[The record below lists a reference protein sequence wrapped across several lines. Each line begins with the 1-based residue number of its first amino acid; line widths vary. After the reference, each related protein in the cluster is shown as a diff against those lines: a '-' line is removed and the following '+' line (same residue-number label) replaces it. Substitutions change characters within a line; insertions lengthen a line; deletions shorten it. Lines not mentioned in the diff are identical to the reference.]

1 MNEPS
6 AKWRPDA
13 PARAALRWAEAAGLA
28 WTKSGERPHVG
39 SRELLVGI
47 LLADLHESPARVFLH
62 HFGIPVGALLSP
74 MPRPLDPAELLTLVD
89 RVPENPPVADALKDA
104 TATLAGPGKL
114 ISVREL
120 FGALLRASDEFGVR
134 LAQLLA
140 ARGVDLWEVITAY
153 REHLASRIPL
163 AELLR
168 ERFPGAGAR
177 VRLPAYLPDQPRR
190 DTADLVGVTEE
201 INAFANLIASRQL
214 VPPLAIGLF
223 GDWGSGKS
231 YFLRGLRDRV
241 GTIARDAAEDT
252 FLRHVV
258 QVEFNAWQYVGGD
271 LWASLL
277 EHLFRN
283 LRRSGDDSDDLLG
296 QRQQFWVGKI
306 RDAETEHG
314 MAVEDRAALKKELE
328 AAQRTVALKEQEQ
341 RDALA
346 GLARAREKN
355 PFAAWKPSAELREK
369 ISEAAAKA
377 GIDVVGERAEE
388 LAAELG
394 NARKALGAA
403 GTVLAPL
410 RTGGWRYA
418 GAVGALLV
426 LPVIVGFAVR
436 HADALAG
443 VAATISSVLASV
455 IGYLK
460 LGTGAVTSATSKI
473 AQAQTE
479 LAQAEAEQRERFEQ
493 EIKEAETTLTEA
505 QSALD
510 SATCQEQELASKV
523 VGLKAELAAMTPRR
537 VLSDF
542 ITDRLA
548 SEDYRSHLGVPALVR
563 RDLER
568 LSRLVAAHRDNPA
581 GEPVPEDYAIDR
593 IVLYIDDLDRC
604 PPELVVKV
612 LEAVHLLLAFPLF
625 VVVVAVDSRWL
636 TSSLEKHYAQLGGD
650 GASPDA
656 YLEKIFQVPF
666 WVRPLGAGTRQDMLR
681 ALLAPSLAAEPRVSD
696 AEPEQGA
703 ELQPADFAVFAQR
716 VASLSGARRD
726 ETSGLTATGLTLT
739 ARELKGVEDA
749 AGLLGDTP
757 RAIKRFVNTYLLVK
771 SMSVARGWSIPDDR
785 QLAVLIALVTWHPGV
800 VEDLLSRITPE
811 DGTLGKA
818 LADRPIPVLERWI
831 AEKPDRAE
839 LDLAPFRDWIELVAR
854 FRFSR

>member
-1 MNEPS
+1 MNEPTGE
-6 AKWRPDA
+6 WRADA
-13 PARAALRWAEAAGLA
+13 PARAALRWAEAVNLA
-28 WTKSGERPHVG
+28 WTNTGELEPVG
-39 SRELLVGI
+39 SRELLAGI
-47 LLADLHESPARVFLH
+47 LLADPDGSPARVFLD
-62 HFGIPVGALLSP
+62 HFAIPAGVLLE
-74 MPRPLDPAELLTLVD
+74 PREPLDAAELTRLID
-89 RVPENPPVADALKDA
+89 QVPENPPVSDGLKQA
-104 TATLAGPGKL
+104 TATLTGPGKL

-120 FGALLRASDEFGVR
+120 FGVLLRMGEFRVPVAG
-134 LAQLLA
+134 LLA
-140 ARGVDLWEVITAY
+140 ARGVDMGKVITAY
-153 REHLASRIPL
+153 TKHLTSRIPL

-168 ERFPGAGAR
+168 EHFPDAGAR
-177 VRLPAYLPDQPRR
+177 VRLPAYLPDQPHR
-190 DTADLVGVTEE
+190 DAPSPDLVGVTEE
-201 INAFANLIASRQL
+201 INAFAYLIASRQL

-241 GTIARDAAEDT
+241 DTVAGEAAEDT

-296 QRQQFWVGKI
+296 QRQQFWVGKV

-314 MAVEDRAALKKELE
+314 TATEDRAALKEDLE
-328 AAQRTVALKEQEQ
+328 AAQLIVAQKEKEQ

-346 GLARAREKN
+346 GLAKARAKN

-369 ISEAAAKA
+369 ISEAASKA
-377 GIDVVGERAEE
+377 GVDVVGERADE

-394 NARKALGAA
+394 NARKALSAA
-403 GTVLAPL
+403 GTVVAPL
-410 RTGGWRYA
+410 RTGGWRSA
-418 GAVGALLV
+418 AAVVGLLV
-426 LPVIVGFAVR
+426 LPVVVGFAVR

-443 VAATISSVLASV
+443 VAATISSVLAAV

-460 LGTGAVTSATSKI
+460 LGTNAVTGATTKI
-473 AQAQTE
+473 AQAQAE
-479 LAQAEAEQRERFEQ
+479 LAQAEADERERFDQ
-493 EIKEAETTLTEA
+493 QIKEAEDKLAAT

-510 SATCQEQELASKV
+510 SATCQEQALAGKV
-523 VGLKAELAAMTPRR
+523 VELKAELAATTPRR

-568 LSRLVAAHRDNPA
+568 LSQLVAEHRDNPA
-581 GEPVPEDYAIDR
+581 DDSVPEDYAIDR

-604 PPELVVKV
+604 PPELVVQV

-636 TSSLEKHYAQLGGD
+636 TSSLEEHYAQLGGK

-666 WVRPLGAGTRQDMLR
+666 WVRPLGSGTRQGMLR
-681 ALLAPSLAAEPRVSD
+681 ALFAPSVAAEPTSRET
-696 AEPEQGA
+696 EPESGPD
-703 ELQPADFAVFAQR
+703 LQPADFAAFAER
-716 VASLSGARRD
+716 VASLSSVRRED
-726 ETSGLTATGLTLT
+726 EAALTATGLTLT
-739 ARELKGVEDA
+739 AQELQGIEE
-749 AGLLGDTP
+749 AGALLGDTP
-757 RAIKRFVNTYLLVK
+757 RAIKRFVNIYLLVK
-771 SMSVARGWSIPDDR
+771 AMGVARGRSMPDER
-785 QLAVLIALVTWHPGV
+785 QLAVLVALATRHPGL
-800 VEDLLSRITPE
+800 VESLLSKVTAGNE
-811 DGTLGKA
+811 TLGKA
-818 LADRPIPVLERWI
+818 LAGVENPMLDDWV

-839 LDLAPFRDWIELVAR
+839 LDLSPFRDWIELVSR